1 MDTPVP
7 RMTPGCARRA
17 MHAIAWEL
25 SERYPGIEVAVHD
38 ERRTLPPG
46 AKRLPVVPVVPPLLE
61 RQPRGHIRELRA
73 RQGGRNVDAVD
84 E

>member
-1 MDTPVP
+1 MDAIP
-7 RMTPGCARRA
+7 RMTAGCARRA

-38 ERRTLPPG
+38 ERRALPPG
-46 AKRLPVVPVVPPLLE
+46 AKRLPPAFPLYE
-61 RQPRGHIRELRA
+61 GEARGDVRELRA
-73 RQGGRNVDAVD
+73 GRGGRNLDAVD